1 MDYQL
6 DQARDI
12 LSRTPAVLRT
22 LLHDLPDV
30 WIRSNEGPDTWSPF
44 DVVGHMIHAEEEDWI
59 PRARTILEHGETR
72 AFAPFDRTAMFESSK
87 GKTLE
92 DLLATFALLR
102 AESLRELEGLNITPE
117 LLEKRGMHPVL
128 GPVTLGHLLSTWVAH
143 DLSHTA
149 QILRVM
155 SRQYRDAVGPWRAF
169 LPIMG
174 G

>member
-1 MDYQL
+1 MNYQL

-44 DVVGHMIHAEEEDWI
+44 DVVGHLIHAEEEDWI

>member
-30 WIRSNEGPDTWSPF
+30 WTRSNEGPDTWSPF
-44 DVVGHMIHAEEEDWI
+44 DVVGHLIHAEEEDWI
-59 PRARTILEHGETR
+59 PRARTILEHGESR
-72 AFAPFDRTAMFESSK
+72 AFEPFDRVAMFESSK

-143 DLSHTA
+143 DMSHTA

>member
-1 MDYQL
+1 
-6 DQARDI
+6 
-12 LSRTPAVLRT
+12 VLRT

-44 DVVGHMIHAEEEDWI
+44 DVVGHLIHAEEEDWI